1 MLPLPLQTLQLGVG
15 IELRSSEDT
24 LLLEI
29 RYILEGVSSPSVSK
43 ELKFRLWVGY
53 FGGGV

>member
-1 MLPLPLQTLQLGVG
+1 MLKRL
-15 IELRSSEDT
+15 
-24 LLLEI
+24 

-43 ELKFRLWVGY
+43 ELKFCLWVGY